1 MYPFGPD
8 TGWYEKYWLTDQPTY
23 RRKSYVGSLMRYV
36 VVVALLVGGGVALS
50 HFNTHHDVSGYQDWE
65 QE

>member
-1 MYPFGPD
+1 MYPFVYPFGPD
-8 TGWYEKYWLTDQPTY
+8 SGWYEKYWLTEQPTY

-50 HFNTHHDVSGYQDWE
+50 HFSG
-65 QE
+65 

>member
-8 TGWYEKYWLTDQPTY
+8 PGWYEKYWLSDQPTY
-23 RRKSYVGSLMRYV
+23 RRKPYVGSLGRYV
-36 VVVALLVGGGVALS
+36 VVVVLLVGGGVALS
-50 HFNTHHDVSGYQDWE
+50 HFHAHHDVSGYQDWE